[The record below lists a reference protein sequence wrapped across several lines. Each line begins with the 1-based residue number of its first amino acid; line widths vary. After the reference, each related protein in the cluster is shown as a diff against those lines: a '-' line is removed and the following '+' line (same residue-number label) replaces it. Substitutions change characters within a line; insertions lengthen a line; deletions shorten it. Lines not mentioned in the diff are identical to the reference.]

1 MTTDARSSP
10 YIDRVLMPAF
20 GTANVRTMFDGMKD
34 ICDQLLLKWA
44 RFGPEHVFDPS
55 EDYTRLTFD
64 TIALCSMSYRFN
76 SFYEREMP
84 PFTHE
89 MVEFLQACNRRA
101 FRPGIL
107 TMIPLWYKTED
118 EKYFEGAK
126 HMTDL
131 AREIIKKRRENPD
144 EARDLLT
151 LMLEGKDPKTG
162 QHLPEE
168 NIIYNVILSFFFTIL
183 KEVIAEKELDF

>member
-144 EARDLLT
+144 EARDLLKG
-151 LMLEGKDPKTG
+151 MLVGE
-162 QHLPEE
+162 
-168 NIIYNVILSFFFTIL
+168 F
-183 KEVIAEKELDF
+183 EKGSVRVLTMPLVVFADQG